1 MNVFRVDADGAL
13 TVGITEHAQ
22 ESLGDIVSFE
32 LPEAGKVISAGEEV
46 ATVESVKTGS
56 EIHAPVSGQVVVSNA
71 EATDKPGKVN
81 TDPYGMWLFRLPP
94 KNPSDV
100 EGLMTDTAYS
110 KSGGE

>member
-1 MNVFRVDADGAL
+1 M
-13 TVGITEHAQ
+13 GITEHAQ

-81 TDPYGMWLFRLPP
+81 TDPYGMWLFRLAP

-100 EGLMTDTAYS
+100 EGLMTATAYS